1 MARAF
6 YLSGMGFLFCA
17 LVLSFLSSISLPY
30 LPALDFTRVTFT
42 GVFFPGSAAD
52 ELSQLRVSTLD
63 FFCYFLFT
71 LPSHLAVGGFCEY
84 DGNNHRHCFHT
95 GHGYPI
101 EIETPEEQTVIIGA
115 SWTRGLAIHPVA
127 TGVVAI
133 AFGFAASKSDK
144 GPLLI
149 AFAIDIALFAFVHH
163 EIGKLKN
170 VDAAVHAGS
179 AFWMTLVSLILVLL
193 AGCTVCFGRR
203 KEAGS
208 DAYPMFTKTASGGG
222 FLSRFRR

>member
-6 YLSGMGFLFCA
+6 YLSGMAFLFCA

-30 LPALDFTRVTFT
+30 LPALDFTRVKFAGTF
-42 GVFFPGSAAD
+42 FSGSSAD
-52 ELSQLRVSTLD
+52 KQLSQVRWGIWGP
-63 FFCYFLFT
+63 CQ
-71 LPSHLAVGGFCEY
+71 Y
-84 DGNNHRHCFHT
+84 DGNNHRECFHT
-95 GHGYPI
+95 GHAYSYP
-101 EIETPEEQTVIIGA
+101 IETPEGQLIVIGA

-133 AFGFAASKSDK
+133 AFGFAVSKSDN
-144 GPLLI
+144 GPVIASLASFVAAAILLI

-163 EIGKLKN
+163 EVGKLKN

-179 AFWMTLVSLILVLL
+179 AFWMTLVSFILVLL

-203 KEAGS
+203 KERGD
-208 DAYPMFTKTASGGG
+208 DAYPMFTKTAGSGGI
-222 FLSRFRR
+222 LSRFRR